1 MDVTVVVTWAWVT
14 WWTNAKTLW
23 LKFILT
29 TKTCFKDVTAL
40 DPEMSDAPRASRD
53 VWCAKSS
60 ENKMVLAKPL
70 KDSEHFILSDRKWQI
85 LGVCWELQD
94 YNFTLLHHFIH
105 RWIFDVKYVYE
116 FSLVNR
122 SNGARWLTLPTRPAI
137 STARCLALADRS
149 LAGMRTQYK
158 TKPATTLLCVARSWS
173 VIISGNF
180 RPAVKR
186 TLTRKNHVF
195 ACSLFSCAYSSLKLQ
210 ISTRSHYWC
219 PQASR
224 SSCLSEEF
232 SNSGMFVIRC
242 SCCFLSGN
250 NSRNITLTAISRK
263 SRDLYGS
270 SAARVWANR
279 AEYVHRH
286 AEASWPR

>member
-1 MDVTVVVTWAWVT
+1 MDLIETILNQPFHPEYRNSRFDVSLMLNFGGDLAKMVPSIFEEGLVWVT
-14 WWTNAKTLW
+14 GSGLITPLPGSAS
-23 LKFILT
+23 IT
-29 TKTCFKDVTAL
+29 TSC
-40 DPEMSDAPRASRD
+40 
-53 VWCAKSS
+53 
-60 ENKMVLAKPL
+60 
-70 KDSEHFILSDRKWQI
+70 
-85 LGVCWELQD
+85 LQWH
-94 YNFTLLHHFIH
+94 LVGPV
-105 RWIFDVKYVYE
+105 IFDNYFTE
-116 FSLVNR
+116 LS
-122 SNGARWLTLPTRPAI
+122 
-137 STARCLALADRS
+137 
-149 LAGMRTQYK
+149 
-158 TKPATTLLCVARSWS
+158 
-173 VIISGNF
+173 NF

-263 SRDLYGS
+263 PRDLYGS

-286 AEASWPR
+286 AKASWPR